1 MDRINGAGHVGHMF
15 VTEDPTVNRPPT
27 EITDI
32 WLNGVQEELCG
43 FIESQ
48 GYVLDQNDNTL
59 LGKAIRKAIQNAQ
72 KSVIIN
78 NAVFAPAVVGTGKPV
93 YWDVG
98 NARFDLAVADGT
110 VKQNAVGFA
119 DVPSGSIY
127 AFGDAILFAGL
138 APGSRYYLDAATPGN
153 ITTTVGPVFL
163 GTAKSA
169 TELYIDIDGLD
180 VVADAATTDNSK
192 KLSTTAWI
200 RNAMANIATAAGFSA
215 SIGGNGYVK
224 FPSWLGSWVIQWAGA
239 SVATLQTINFPLT
252 FPTSCFRVFPAVIDA
267 AVYAYISSF
276 TNSGVIIGHNKGS
289 AGTVYIFAVGN

>member
-1 MDRINGAGHVGHMF
+1 MDRINGAGHVGHLF
-15 VTEDPTVNRPPT
+15 VTEDPATNRPPT

-32 WLNGVQEELCG
+32 WLNGVQEEICS

-59 LGKAIRKAIQNAQ
+59 LGKAIRKAIQTAQ

-78 NAVFAPAVVGTGKPV
+78 NAVFAPAVTGTGKPV
-93 YWDVG
+93 YWDAG

-110 VKQNAVGFA
+110 GKQNAVGFA
-119 DVPSGSIY
+119 DVPNGNIY

-180 VVADAATTDNSK
+180 VVGDAATTDNSK

-215 SIGGNGYVK
+215 SIGANGYVK

-239 SVATLQTINFPLT
+239 SITSLQTISFPLT

-267 AVYAYISSF
+267 TVYAYISSF
-276 TNSGVIIGHNKGS
+276 TPSGVIVGHNKGS